1 VRLVFSGSSAAWIP
15 FGNSLFFK
23 KILPINR
30 QDVDNLPPETDWIYV
45 ANSTLMRK
53 MQQGKAELILA
64 TPLVIAT
71 DMNP

>member
-1 VRLVFSGSSAAWIP
+1 
-15 FGNSLFFK
+15 
-23 KILPINR
+23 
-30 QDVDNLPPETDWIYV
+30 V

>member
-1 VRLVFSGSSAAWIP
+1 
-15 FGNSLFFK
+15 
-23 KILPINR
+23 
-30 QDVDNLPPETDWIYV
+30 VDNLPPETDWIYV

-53 MQQGKAELILA
+53 MQQGKAERILA